1 MKRFV
6 ILILAMAISATLF
19 SEYVVA
25 DNIPVTTENEE
36 CVIVLDTPKQ
46 PGNRPKMPSRQFITC
61 YYDGE
66 SLNLDFAYSEGECE
80 VCVTDITTNFSR
92 FYYIDSSELLSTI
105 YVGEINSSI
114 ITVTTSHGHIY
125 TGELYLE

>member
-1 MKRFV
+1 MKNF
-6 ILILAMAISATLF
+6 ITFIAFLLIFTSNVF
-19 SEYVVA
+19 A
-25 DNIPVTTENEE
+25 DNEPESTVSSSDGTT
-36 CVIVLDTPKQ
+36 ILYPPK
-46 PGNRPKMPSRQFITC
+46 NRNDKPKMPSRQFITC

-66 SLNLDFAYSEGECE
+66 NLNLDFAYSEGECE